1 LLICNTKGRCVFI
14 FYDPNDES
22 RDYDDD
28 ERFYEKS
35 VYNEQYYLEREQ
47 ELIRESNLEI
57 EIKELDESN
66 IQDTQAEDLLQLH
79 FSQPG
84 ENNSRQAEP
93 KPVNPSD
100 DPGDLSF

>member
-35 VYNEQYYLEREQ
+35 VYNEQYYLERDQ

-57 EIKELDESN
+57 EIEELDENN
-66 IQDTQAEDLLQLH
+66 IQDTQAEGLLQPPS
-79 FSQPG
+79 SQPG
-84 ENNSRQAEP
+84 ENNSRQAAP
-93 KPVNPSD
+93 KPGNSSD